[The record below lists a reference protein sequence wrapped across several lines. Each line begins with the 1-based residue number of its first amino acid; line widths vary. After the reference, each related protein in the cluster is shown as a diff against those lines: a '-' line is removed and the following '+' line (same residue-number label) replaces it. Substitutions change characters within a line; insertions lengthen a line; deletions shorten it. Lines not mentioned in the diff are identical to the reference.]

1 MDYYEKIL
9 ILNKYYSKYVSE
21 RSLQDMENT
30 IRSMKGI
37 HGTVVNTM
45 IEIQTSKE
53 DNKLELLSELQIM
66 SSKMGKV
73 ISDAMTQHEQL
84 VSIIE
89 KEKSAVAMDKEVP
102 KKLSKNAPSLVYFYA
117 EWCGFCKKFLPTW
130 DELEEAN
137 KRDDINIVKF
147 SCVTHKDKCDKIN
160 IISGY
165 PTIILYK
172 PDTNSAIKFEG
183 NRSKE
188 ALSSFVK
195 SNTKISIN
203 I

>member
-9 ILNKYYSKYVSE
+9 ILNKYYSKYVSDS
-21 RSLQDMENT
+21 SLQDMENT

-53 DNKLELLSELQIM
+53 DNKLELLSELQIL

-73 ISDAMTQHEQL
+73 ISDAMTQYDQVL
-84 VSIIE
+84 SNVDE
-89 KEKSAVAMDKEVP
+89 KKSAEIIDNEVP
-102 KKLSKNAPSLVYFYA
+102 KKLSKTAPSLIYFYA
-117 EWCGFCKKFLPTW
+117 EWCGFCKKFLPVW
-130 DELEEAN
+130 DELENAN

-165 PTIILYK
+165 PTIILYQ
-172 PDTNSAIKFEG
+172 PDINNVIKFEG
-183 NRSKE
+183 ERSKQ
-188 ALSSFVK
+188 ALINFVK
-195 SNTKISIN
+195 ANTKISIN
-203 I
+203 A